1 MKTIKIGGKEIGSG
15 RPVFIVAEIGLNHNG
30 DVDIAKKL
38 IDVAV
43 LAGCDAVKFQK
54 RTPELCV
61 PEEYKDVK
69 RETPWGVM
77 TYLEYR
83 KRVEF
88 GKREYDQIDAYCRE
102 KGIIWFAS
110 PWDLPSIEFLESY
123 DVPLYKV
130 PSALM
135 THKEY
140 LSTLKNIGK
149 LIMLS
154 SGMSD
159 MNLVKKAIS
168 ITGDDNVVLMHTT
181 STYPAKTEEINL
193 RVLQT
198 YVKAFNC
205 PVGYSGHE
213 VGLQITLAAV
223 ALGANAIERHI
234 TLDRSMWGSDQAAS
248 VEPTGLMKLVRD
260 IRIIENAL
268 GDGVK
273 RVLPRE
279 EEVVKRLRKISDI
292 SDDKESANDRI
303 N

>member
-43 LAGCDAVKFQK
+43 LSGCDAVKFQK

-61 PEEYKDVK
+61 PEEYKNVK

-88 GKREYDQIDAYCRE
+88 GSKEYNQIDAYCRE

-110 PWDLPSIEFLESY
+110 PWDLPSIEFLKDY
-123 DVPLYKV
+123 ALPVYKV
-130 PSALM
+130 PSALL

-140 LSTLKNIGK
+140 LLKLKNIGSP
-149 LIMLS
+149 IMLS

-159 MNLVKKAIS
+159 V
-168 ITGDDNVVLMHTT
+168 
-181 STYPAKTEEINL
+181 
-193 RVLQT
+193 
-198 YVKAFNC
+198 
-205 PVGYSGHE
+205 
-213 VGLQITLAAV
+213 
-223 ALGANAIERHI
+223 
-234 TLDRSMWGSDQAAS
+234 
-248 VEPTGLMKLVRD
+248 
-260 IRIIENAL
+260 
-268 GDGVK
+268 
-273 RVLPRE
+273 
-279 EEVVKRLRKISDI
+279 
-292 SDDKESANDRI
+292 
-303 N
+303 

>member
-30 DVDIAKKL
+30 DIDIAKKL

-43 LAGCDAVKFQK
+43 LSGCDAVKFQK

-61 PEEYKDVK
+61 PEEYKNVK

-77 TYLEYR
+77 SYLEYR

-88 GKREYDQIDAYCRE
+88 GSKEYNQIDAYCRE

-110 PWDLPSIEFLESY
+110 PWDLPSIEFLKDY
-123 DVPLYKV
+123 ALPVYKV
-130 PSALM
+130 PSALL

-140 LSTLKNIGK
+140 LLKLKNVGSP
-149 LIMLS
+149 IMLS

-159 MNLVKKAIS
+159 VELVKKAVTFI
-168 ITGDDNVVLMHTT
+168 GEDNIILMHAT

-198 YVKAFNC
+198 YMKMFSC
-205 PVGYSGHE
+205 PIGYSGHE

-223 ALGANAIERHI
+223 AIGANAIERHI

-248 VEPTGLMKLVRD
+248 VEPIGLMKLVRD

-273 RVLPRE
+273 RILPSE
-279 EEVVKRLRKISDI
+279 EEVMKRLRKIASL
-292 SDDKESANDRI
+292 
-303 N
+303 

>member
-1 MKTIKIGGKEIGSG
+1 MKIVEVGSDKEIGHG
-15 RPVFIVAEIGLNHNG
+15 KPVFIVAEIGLNHNG
-30 DVDIAKKL
+30 DIEIAKKL

-198 YVKAFNC
+198 YMKTFNC

-248 VEPTGLMKLVRD
+248 VEPIGLMKLIRD

-279 EEVVKRLRKISDI
+279 EEVVKRLRKISTI
-292 SDDKESANDRI
+292 
-303 N
+303 

>member
-30 DVDIAKKL
+30 DIDIAKKL

-43 LAGCDAVKFQK
+43 LSGCDAVKFQK

-61 PEEYKDVK
+61 PEEYKNVK

-88 GKREYDQIDAYCRE
+88 GSKEYNQIDAYCRE
-102 KGIIWFAS
+102 KGIVWFAS
-110 PWDLPSIEFLESY
+110 PWDLPSIEFLKDY
-123 DVPLYKV
+123 ALPVYKV
-130 PSALM
+130 PSALL

-140 LSTLKNIGK
+140 LLKLKNIGSP
-149 LIMLS
+149 IMLS

-159 MNLVKKAIS
+159 VELVKKAVSFI
-168 ITGDDNVVLMHTT
+168 GEDNIILMHAT

-198 YVKAFNC
+198 YMKMFSC
-205 PVGYSGHE
+205 PIGYSGHE

-223 ALGANAIERHI
+223 AIGANAIERHI

-248 VEPTGLMKLVRD
+248 VEPIGLMKLVRD

-273 RVLPRE
+273 RILPSE
-279 EEVVKRLRKISDI
+279 EEVMKRLRKIASL
-292 SDDKESANDRI
+292 
-303 N
+303 

>member
-30 DVDIAKKL
+30 DIDIAKKL

-43 LAGCDAVKFQK
+43 LSGCDAVKFQK

-61 PEEYKDVK
+61 PEEYKNVK

-88 GKREYDQIDAYCRE
+88 DSKEYNQVDAYCRE

-110 PWDLPSIEFLESY
+110 PWDLPSIEFLKDY
-123 DVPLYKV
+123 ALPVYKV
-130 PSALM
+130 PSALL

-140 LSTLKNIGK
+140 LLKLKNIGSP
-149 LIMLS
+149 IMLS

-159 MNLVKKAIS
+159 VELVKKAVSFI
-168 ITGDDNVVLMHTT
+168 GEDNIILMHAT

-198 YVKAFNC
+198 YMKMFSC
-205 PVGYSGHE
+205 PIGYSGHE

-223 ALGANAIERHI
+223 AIGANAIERHI

-248 VEPTGLMKLVRD
+248 VEPIGLMKLVRD

-273 RVLPRE
+273 RILPSE
-279 EEVVKRLRKISDI
+279 EEVMKRLRKIASL
-292 SDDKESANDRI
+292 
-303 N
+303 

>member
-43 LAGCDAVKFQK
+43 LSGCDAVKFQK

-61 PEEYKDVK
+61 PEEYKNVK

-88 GKREYDQIDAYCRE
+88 GSKEYNQIDAYCRE

-110 PWDLPSIEFLESY
+110 PWDLPSIEFLKDY
-123 DVPLYKV
+123 ALPVYKV
-130 PSALM
+130 PSALL

-140 LSTLKNIGK
+140 LLKLKNIGSP
-149 LIMLS
+149 IMLS

-159 MNLVKKAIS
+159 VELVKKAVSFI
-168 ITGDDNVVLMHTT
+168 GEDNIILMHAT

-198 YVKAFNC
+198 YMKMFSC
-205 PVGYSGHE
+205 PIGYSGHE

-223 ALGANAIERHI
+223 AMGANAIERHI

-248 VEPTGLMKLVRD
+248 VEPIGLMKLVRD

-273 RVLPRE
+273 RILPSE
-279 EEVVKRLRKISDI
+279 EEVMKRLRKIASL
-292 SDDKESANDRI
+292 
-303 N
+303 

>member
-43 LAGCDAVKFQK
+43 LSGCDAVKFQK

-61 PEEYKDVK
+61 PEEYKNVK

-88 GKREYDQIDAYCRE
+88 GSKEYNQIDAYCRE

-110 PWDLPSIEFLESY
+110 PWDLPSIEFLKDY
-123 DVPLYKV
+123 ALPVYKV
-130 PSALM
+130 PSALL

-140 LSTLKNIGK
+140 LLKLKNIGSP
-149 LIMLS
+149 IMLS

-159 MNLVKKAIS
+159 VELVKKAVSFI
-168 ITGDDNVVLMHTT
+168 GEDDIILMHAT

-198 YVKAFNC
+198 YMKMFSC
-205 PVGYSGHE
+205 PIGYSGHE

-223 ALGANAIERHI
+223 AMGANAIERHI

-248 VEPTGLMKLVRD
+248 VEPIGLMKLVRD

-273 RVLPRE
+273 RILPSE
-279 EEVVKRLRKISDI
+279 EEVMKRLRKIASL
-292 SDDKESANDRI
+292 
-303 N
+303 

>member
-30 DVDIAKKL
+30 DIDIAKKL

-43 LAGCDAVKFQK
+43 LSGCDAVKFQK

-61 PEEYKDVK
+61 PEEYKNVK

-88 GKREYDQIDAYCRE
+88 GSGEYNQIDAYCRE

-110 PWDLPSIEFLESY
+110 PWDLPSIEFLKDY
-123 DVPLYKV
+123 ALPVYKV
-130 PSALM
+130 PSALL

-140 LSTLKNIGK
+140 LLKLKNIGSP
-149 LIMLS
+149 IMLS

-159 MNLVKKAIS
+159 VELVKKAVSFI
-168 ITGDDNVVLMHTT
+168 GEDDIILMHAT

-198 YVKAFNC
+198 YMKMFSC
-205 PVGYSGHE
+205 PIGYSGHE

-223 ALGANAIERHI
+223 AIGANAIERHI

-248 VEPTGLMKLVRD
+248 VEPIGLMKLVRD

-273 RVLPRE
+273 RILPSE
-279 EEVVKRLRKISDI
+279 EEVMKRLRKIASL
-292 SDDKESANDRI
+292 
-303 N
+303 

>member
-30 DVDIAKKL
+30 DIDIAKKL

-43 LAGCDAVKFQK
+43 LSGCDAVKFQK

-61 PEEYKDVK
+61 PEEYKNVK

-88 GKREYDQIDAYCRE
+88 GSKEYNQVDAYCRE

-110 PWDLPSIEFLESY
+110 PWDLPSIEFLKDY
-123 DVPLYKV
+123 ALPVYKV
-130 PSALM
+130 PSALL

-140 LSTLKNIGK
+140 LLKLKNIGSP
-149 LIMLS
+149 IMLS

-159 MNLVKKAIS
+159 VELVKKAVSFI
-168 ITGDDNVVLMHTT
+168 GEDNIILMHAT

-198 YVKAFNC
+198 YMKMFNC
-205 PVGYSGHE
+205 PIGYSGHE

-223 ALGANAIERHI
+223 AIGANAIERHI

-248 VEPTGLMKLVRD
+248 VEPIGLMKLVRD

-273 RVLPRE
+273 RILPSE
-279 EEVVKRLRKISDI
+279 EEVMKRLRKIASL
-292 SDDKESANDRI
+292 
-303 N
+303 

>member
-30 DVDIAKKL
+30 DIDIAKKL

-43 LAGCDAVKFQK
+43 LSGCDAVKFQK

-61 PEEYKDVK
+61 PEEYKNVK

-88 GKREYDQIDAYCRE
+88 DSKEYNQVDAYCRE

-110 PWDLPSIEFLESY
+110 PWDLPSIEFLKDY
-123 DVPLYKV
+123 ALPVYKV
-130 PSALM
+130 PSALL

-140 LSTLKNIGK
+140 LLKLKNIGSP
-149 LIMLS
+149 IMLS

-159 MNLVKKAIS
+159 VELVKKAVSFI
-168 ITGDDNVVLMHTT
+168 GEDNIILMHAT

-198 YVKAFNC
+198 YMKMFSC
-205 PVGYSGHE
+205 PIGYSGHE

-223 ALGANAIERHI
+223 AMGANAIERHI

-248 VEPTGLMKLVRD
+248 VEPIGLMKLVRD

-273 RVLPRE
+273 RILPSE
-279 EEVVKRLRKISDI
+279 EEVMKRLRKIASL
-292 SDDKESANDRI
+292 
-303 N
+303 

>member
-43 LAGCDAVKFQK
+43 LSGCDAVKFQK

-61 PEEYKDVK
+61 PEEYKNVK

-88 GKREYDQIDAYCRE
+88 GSKEYNQIDAYCRE

-110 PWDLPSIEFLESY
+110 PWDLPSIEFLKDY
-123 DVPLYKV
+123 ALPVYKV
-130 PSALM
+130 PSALL

-140 LSTLKNIGK
+140 LLKLKNIGSP
-149 LIMLS
+149 IMLS

-159 MNLVKKAIS
+159 VELVKKAVSFI
-168 ITGDDNVVLMHTT
+168 GEDNIILMHAT
-181 STYPAKTEEINL
+181 STYPAKAEEINL

-198 YVKAFNC
+198 YMKMFSC
-205 PVGYSGHE
+205 PIGYSGHE

-223 ALGANAIERHI
+223 AIGANAIERHI

-248 VEPTGLMKLVRD
+248 VEPIGLMKLVRD

-273 RVLPRE
+273 RILPSE
-279 EEVVKRLRKISDI
+279 EEVMKRLRKIASL
-292 SDDKESANDRI
+292 
-303 N
+303 

>member
-30 DVDIAKKL
+30 DIDIAKKL

-43 LAGCDAVKFQK
+43 LSGCDAVKFQK

-61 PEEYKDVK
+61 PEEYKNVK

-88 GKREYDQIDAYCRE
+88 DSKEYNQVDAYCRE

-110 PWDLPSIEFLESY
+110 PWDLPSIEFLKDY
-123 DVPLYKV
+123 ALPVYKV
-130 PSALM
+130 PSALL

-140 LSTLKNIGK
+140 LLKLKNIGSP
-149 LIMLS
+149 IMLS

-159 MNLVKKAIS
+159 VELVKKAVSFI
-168 ITGDDNVVLMHTT
+168 GEDNIILMHAT

-198 YVKAFNC
+198 YMKMFNC
-205 PVGYSGHE
+205 PIGYSGHE

-223 ALGANAIERHI
+223 AIGANAIERHI

-248 VEPTGLMKLVRD
+248 VEPIGLMKLVRD

-273 RVLPRE
+273 RILPSE
-279 EEVVKRLRKISDI
+279 EEVMKRLRKIASL
-292 SDDKESANDRI
+292 
-303 N
+303 

>member
-30 DVDIAKKL
+30 DIDIAKKL

-43 LAGCDAVKFQK
+43 LSGCDAVKFQK

-61 PEEYKDVK
+61 PEEYKNVK

-88 GKREYDQIDAYCRE
+88 GSKEYNQVDAYCRE

-110 PWDLPSIEFLESY
+110 PWDLPSIEFLKDY
-123 DVPLYKV
+123 ALPVYKV
-130 PSALM
+130 PSALL

-140 LSTLKNIGK
+140 LLKLKNIGSP
-149 LIMLS
+149 IMLS

-159 MNLVKKAIS
+159 VELVKKAVSFI
-168 ITGDDNVVLMHTT
+168 GEDNIILMHAT
-181 STYPAKTEEINL
+181 STYPAKAEEINL

-198 YVKAFNC
+198 YMKMFSC
-205 PVGYSGHE
+205 PIGYSGHE

-223 ALGANAIERHI
+223 AIGANAIERHI

-248 VEPTGLMKLVRD
+248 VEPIGLMKLVRD

-273 RVLPRE
+273 RILPSE
-279 EEVVKRLRKISDI
+279 EEVMKRLRKIASL
-292 SDDKESANDRI
+292 
-303 N
+303 

>member
-1 MKTIKIGGKEIGSG
+1 MKIVEVGSDKEIGNG
-15 RPVFIVAEIGLNHNG
+15 KPVFIVAEIGLNHNG
-30 DVDIAKKL
+30 DIEIAKKL

-43 LAGCDAVKFQK
+43 IAGCDAVKFQK

-69 RETPWGVM
+69 RETPWGIM

-88 GKREYDQIDAYCRE
+88 GKREYDKIDAYCRE

-110 PWDLPSIEFLESY
+110 PWDLQSIEFLEDY
-123 DVPLYKV
+123 ALPLYKV

-140 LSTLKNIGK
+140 LLRLKKIGK
-149 LIMLS
+149 PVMLS

-159 MNLVKKAIS
+159 MDLVKKAIS
-168 ITGDDNVVLMHTT
+168 ITGDDNVVLMHAT

-193 RVLQT
+193 KVLQT
-198 YVKAFNC
+198 YMKAFNC

-248 VEPTGLMKLVRD
+248 VEPIGLMKLIRD
-260 IRIIENAL
+260 VRIIENAL

-279 EEVVKRLRKISDI
+279 EEVVRRLRKISDI
-292 SDDKESANDRI
+292 S
-303 N
+303 

>member
-1 MKTIKIGGKEIGSG
+1 MKTIKIGGKEIGNG

-30 DVDIAKKL
+30 DIDIAKKL

-43 LAGCDAVKFQK
+43 LSGCDAVKFQK

-61 PEEYKDVK
+61 PEEYKNVK

-88 GKREYDQIDAYCRE
+88 GSKEYNQVDAYCRE

-110 PWDLPSIEFLESY
+110 PWDLPSIEFLKDY
-123 DVPLYKV
+123 ALPVYKV
-130 PSALM
+130 PSALL

-140 LSTLKNIGK
+140 LLKLKNIGSP
-149 LIMLS
+149 IMLS

-159 MNLVKKAIS
+159 VELVKKAVSFI
-168 ITGDDNVVLMHTT
+168 GEDNIILMHAT

-198 YVKAFNC
+198 YMKMFSC
-205 PVGYSGHE
+205 PIGYSGHE

-223 ALGANAIERHI
+223 AIGANAIERHI
-234 TLDRSMWGSDQAAS
+234 TLDRSMWGSDQASS
-248 VEPTGLMKLVRD
+248 VEPIGLMKLVRD

-273 RVLPRE
+273 RILPSE
-279 EEVVKRLRKISDI
+279 EEVMKRLRKIASL
-292 SDDKESANDRI
+292 
-303 N
+303 

>member
-30 DVDIAKKL
+30 DIDIAKKL

-43 LAGCDAVKFQK
+43 LSGCDAVKFQK

-61 PEEYKDVK
+61 PEEYKNVK

-88 GKREYDQIDAYCRE
+88 GSKEYNQIDAYCRE
-102 KGIIWFAS
+102 KGIVWFAS
-110 PWDLPSIEFLESY
+110 PWDLPSIEFLKDY
-123 DVPLYKV
+123 ALPVYKV
-130 PSALM
+130 PSALL

-140 LSTLKNIGK
+140 LLKLKNIGSP
-149 LIMLS
+149 IMLS

-159 MNLVKKAIS
+159 VELVKKAVSFI
-168 ITGDDNVVLMHTT
+168 GEDNIILMHAT

-198 YVKAFNC
+198 YMKMFNC
-205 PVGYSGHE
+205 PIGYSGHE

-223 ALGANAIERHI
+223 AIGANAIERHI

-248 VEPTGLMKLVRD
+248 VEPIGLMKLVRD

-273 RVLPRE
+273 RILPSE
-279 EEVVKRLRKISDI
+279 EEVMKRLRKIASL
-292 SDDKESANDRI
+292 
-303 N
+303 

>member
-30 DVDIAKKL
+30 DIDIAKKL

-43 LAGCDAVKFQK
+43 LSGCDAVKFQK

-61 PEEYKDVK
+61 PEEYKNVK

-88 GKREYDQIDAYCRE
+88 DSKEYNQVDAYCRE
-102 KGIIWFAS
+102 KGIVWFAS
-110 PWDLPSIEFLESY
+110 PWDLPSIEFLKDY
-123 DVPLYKV
+123 ALPVYKV
-130 PSALM
+130 PSALL

-140 LSTLKNIGK
+140 LLKLKNIGSP
-149 LIMLS
+149 IMLS

-159 MNLVKKAIS
+159 VELVKKAVSFI
-168 ITGDDNVVLMHTT
+168 GEDNIILMHAT

-198 YVKAFNC
+198 YMKMFNC
-205 PVGYSGHE
+205 PIGYSGHE

-223 ALGANAIERHI
+223 AIGANAIERHI

-248 VEPTGLMKLVRD
+248 VEPIGLMKLVRD

-273 RVLPRE
+273 RILPSE
-279 EEVVKRLRKISDI
+279 EEVMKRLRKIASL
-292 SDDKESANDRI
+292 
-303 N
+303 

>member
-43 LAGCDAVKFQK
+43 LSGCDAVKFQK

-61 PEEYKDVK
+61 PEEYKNVK

-88 GKREYDQIDAYCRE
+88 GSKEYNQVDAYCRE

-110 PWDLPSIEFLESY
+110 PWDLPSIEFLKDY
-123 DVPLYKV
+123 ALPVYKV
-130 PSALM
+130 PSALL

-140 LSTLKNIGK
+140 LLKLKNIGSP
-149 LIMLS
+149 IMLS

-159 MNLVKKAIS
+159 VELVKKAVSFI
-168 ITGDDNVVLMHTT
+168 GEDDIILMHAT

-198 YVKAFNC
+198 YMKMFSC
-205 PVGYSGHE
+205 PIGYSGHE

-223 ALGANAIERHI
+223 AIGANAIERHI

-248 VEPTGLMKLVRD
+248 VEPIGLMKLVRD

-273 RVLPRE
+273 RILPSE
-279 EEVVKRLRKISDI
+279 EEVMKRLRKIASL
-292 SDDKESANDRI
+292 
-303 N
+303 

>member
-30 DVDIAKKL
+30 DIDIAKKL

-43 LAGCDAVKFQK
+43 LSGCDAVKFQK

-61 PEEYKDVK
+61 PEEYKNVK

-88 GKREYDQIDAYCRE
+88 GSKEYNQVDAYCRE

-110 PWDLPSIEFLESY
+110 PWDLPSIEFLKDY
-123 DVPLYKV
+123 ALPVYKV
-130 PSALM
+130 PSALL

-140 LSTLKNIGK
+140 LLKLKNIGSP
-149 LIMLS
+149 IMLS

-159 MNLVKKAIS
+159 VELVKKAVSFI
-168 ITGDDNVVLMHTT
+168 GEDNIILMHAT

-198 YVKAFNC
+198 YMKMFSC
-205 PVGYSGHE
+205 PIGYSGHE

-223 ALGANAIERHI
+223 AIGANAIERHI

-248 VEPTGLMKLVRD
+248 VEPIGLMKLVRD

-273 RVLPRE
+273 RILPSE
-279 EEVVKRLRKISDI
+279 EEVMKRLRKIASL
-292 SDDKESANDRI
+292 
-303 N
+303 

>member
-43 LAGCDAVKFQK
+43 LSGCDAVKFQK

-61 PEEYKDVK
+61 PEEYKNVK

-88 GKREYDQIDAYCRE
+88 DSKEYNQVDAYCRE

-110 PWDLPSIEFLESY
+110 PWDLPSIEFLKDY
-123 DVPLYKV
+123 ALPVYKV
-130 PSALM
+130 PSALL

-140 LSTLKNIGK
+140 LLKLKNIGSP
-149 LIMLS
+149 IMLS

-159 MNLVKKAIS
+159 VELVKKAVSFI
-168 ITGDDNVVLMHTT
+168 GEDNIILMHAT

-198 YVKAFNC
+198 YMKMFNC
-205 PVGYSGHE
+205 PIGYSGHE

-223 ALGANAIERHI
+223 AIGANAIERHI

-248 VEPTGLMKLVRD
+248 VEPIGLMKLVRD

-273 RVLPRE
+273 RILPSE
-279 EEVVKRLRKISDI
+279 EEVMKRLRKIASL
-292 SDDKESANDRI
+292 
-303 N
+303 

>member
-30 DVDIAKKL
+30 DIDIAKKL

-43 LAGCDAVKFQK
+43 LSGCDAVKFQK

-61 PEEYKDVK
+61 PEEYKNVK

-88 GKREYDQIDAYCRE
+88 GSKEYNQIDAYCRE

-110 PWDLPSIEFLESY
+110 PWDLPSIEFLKDY
-123 DVPLYKV
+123 ALPVYKV
-130 PSALM
+130 PSALL

-140 LSTLKNIGK
+140 LLKLKNIGSP
-149 LIMLS
+149 IMLS

-159 MNLVKKAIS
+159 VELVKKAVSFI
-168 ITGDDNVVLMHTT
+168 GEDNIILMHAT

-198 YVKAFNC
+198 YMKMFSC
-205 PVGYSGHE
+205 PIGYSGHE

-223 ALGANAIERHI
+223 AIGANAIERHI

-248 VEPTGLMKLVRD
+248 VEPIGLMKLVRD

-273 RVLPRE
+273 RILPSE
-279 EEVVKRLRKISDI
+279 EEVMKRLRKIASL
-292 SDDKESANDRI
+292 
-303 N
+303 

>member
-43 LAGCDAVKFQK
+43 LSGCDAVKFQK

-61 PEEYKDVK
+61 PEEYKNVK

-88 GKREYDQIDAYCRE
+88 CSKEYNQVDAYCRE

-110 PWDLPSIEFLESY
+110 PWDLPSIEFLKDY
-123 DVPLYKV
+123 ALPVYKV
-130 PSALM
+130 PSALL

-140 LSTLKNIGK
+140 LLKLKNIGSP
-149 LIMLS
+149 IMLS

-159 MNLVKKAIS
+159 VELVKKAVSFI
-168 ITGDDNVVLMHTT
+168 GEDNIILMHAT

-198 YVKAFNC
+198 YMKMFSC
-205 PVGYSGHE
+205 PIGYSGHE

-223 ALGANAIERHI
+223 AIGANAIERHI

-248 VEPTGLMKLVRD
+248 VEPIGLMKLVRD

-273 RVLPRE
+273 RILPSE
-279 EEVVKRLRKISDI
+279 EEVMKRLRKIASL
-292 SDDKESANDRI
+292 
-303 N
+303 

>member
-30 DVDIAKKL
+30 DIDIAKKL

-43 LAGCDAVKFQK
+43 LSGCDAVKFQK

-61 PEEYKDVK
+61 PEEYKNVK

-88 GKREYDQIDAYCRE
+88 GSKEYNQIDAYCRE

-110 PWDLPSIEFLESY
+110 PWDLPSIEFLKDY
-123 DVPLYKV
+123 ALPVYKV
-130 PSALM
+130 PSALL

-140 LSTLKNIGK
+140 LLKLKNIGSP
-149 LIMLS
+149 IMLS

-159 MNLVKKAIS
+159 VELVKKAVSFI
-168 ITGDDNVVLMHTT
+168 GEDNIILMHAT

-198 YVKAFNC
+198 YMKMFNC
-205 PVGYSGHE
+205 PIGYSGHE

-223 ALGANAIERHI
+223 AIGANAIERHI

-248 VEPTGLMKLVRD
+248 VEPIGLMKLVRD

-273 RVLPRE
+273 RILPSE
-279 EEVVKRLRKISDI
+279 EEVMKRLRKIASL
-292 SDDKESANDRI
+292 
-303 N
+303 

>member
-30 DVDIAKKL
+30 DIDIAKKL

-43 LAGCDAVKFQK
+43 LSGCDAVKFQK

-61 PEEYKDVK
+61 PEEYKNVK

-88 GKREYDQIDAYCRE
+88 GSKEYNQIDAYCRE

-110 PWDLPSIEFLESY
+110 PWDLPSIEFLKDY
-123 DVPLYKV
+123 ALPVYKV
-130 PSALM
+130 PSALL

-140 LSTLKNIGK
+140 LLKLKNIGSP
-149 LIMLS
+149 IMLS

-159 MNLVKKAIS
+159 VELVKKAVSFI
-168 ITGDDNVVLMHTT
+168 GEDNIILMHAT

-198 YVKAFNC
+198 YMKMFSC
-205 PVGYSGHE
+205 PIGYSGHE

-223 ALGANAIERHI
+223 AMGANAIERHI

-248 VEPTGLMKLVRD
+248 VEPIGLMKLVRD

-273 RVLPRE
+273 RILPSE
-279 EEVVKRLRKISDI
+279 EEVMKRLRKIASL
-292 SDDKESANDRI
+292 
-303 N
+303 